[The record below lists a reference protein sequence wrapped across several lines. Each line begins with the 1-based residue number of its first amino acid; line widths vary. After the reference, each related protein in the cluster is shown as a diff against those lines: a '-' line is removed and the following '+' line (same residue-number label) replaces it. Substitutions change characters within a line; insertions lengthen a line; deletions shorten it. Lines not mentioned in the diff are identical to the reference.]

1 MKDAIRT
8 KELTRVFGG
17 KKRRLR
23 PRDAPEKRVIAL
35 DRVDT
40 QVAEGELFGLLGPNG
55 AGKTTLIKILATL
68 LLPTS
73 GVATVAGY
81 DVAKDPY
88 PIRQRINMVSGGET
102 SGYGLLTTRENVW
115 MFSKFYG
122 IPSKVA
128 KAEIDRLLKEFELW
142 DRRDAKV
149 RTLSTGERQKMNMV
163 RGFVTDPD
171 IIFLD
176 EPTLGLDVS
185 AARAIRQFIREWIQE
200 NQAKTVLLTTHYMM
214 EADELCD
221 RIAIIDNGR
230 ILACDT
236 PERLKGMVKQE
247 VTVKLETDRLKNPKA
262 FDVIEGVQNYVVKEK
277 AQTNSTSL
285 TFILEDDVPIADI
298 MSEVLK
304 QGSKVQSM
312 QKIDPTLEEVF
323 ITLVGRGLD

>member
-23 PRDAPEKRVIAL
+23 PRDAPEKRVVAL

-73 GVATVAGY
+73 GSATVAGY
-81 DVAKDPY
+81 DVAKDPQ

-115 MFSKFYG
+115 MFSQFYG

-128 KAEIDRLLKEFELW
+128 KKEIDRLLEEFELW

-185 AARAIRQFIREWIQE
+185 AARAIRQFIRGWIQD
-200 NQAKTVLLTTHYMM
+200 NQARTVLLTTHYMM

-221 RIAIIDNGR
+221 RIAIIDEGR

-236 PERLKGMVKQE
+236 PERLKGMVKRE
-247 VTVKLETDRLKNPKA
+247 VTVKLETDRLKNPQA
-262 FDVIEGVQNYVVKEK
+262 FDAIEGVRNYVVKEE

-285 TFILEDDVPIADI
+285 TFILEDDAPIGDI

-312 QKIDPTLEEVF
+312 EKIDPTLEEVF
-323 ITLVGRGLD
+323 ISLVGKGLG